1 MKKTLPKTRMFT
13 AKKNNNNNKKQQQQK
28 KLPASNRKKIF
39 QPKAFP
45 FLILLK
51 Q

>member
-13 AKKNNNNNKKQQQQK
+13 AKNNNNNNKKKQK
-28 KLPASNRKKIF
+28 KTCASNRKKIF

-45 FLILLK
+45 FLLLLK